1 MILKD
6 RYTDVLHKRM
16 TVGAYNHF
24 SFLFFFV
31 CIVQWVGFFFFS
43 LYCNLWG
50 KFWKGNGKAIN
61 FLAFVVPFITCF
73 IS

>member
-31 CIVQWVGFFFFS
+31 CIVQWVGFFFF
-43 LYCNLWG
+43 
-50 KFWKGNGKAIN
+50 F
-61 FLAFVVPFITCF
+61 FI
-73 IS
+73 IL